1 MPSFKKLTGSLLLAA
16 AVATTT
22 WAVPTNYVIGSGST
36 VVANQDTNQGLSIE
50 TSLASGLTGT
60 SFVLN
65 DGQSQTFDFFNI
77 WTNETSVNIGEDT
90 QWVNISA
97 TLNFSDP
104 LLGASV
110 GGVTFG
116 GWFFWGLGIADWGEV
131 VWDTPAPIFSV
142 GDRSFQLT
150 LSDETFNAGPWGLSA
165 GETYGAT
172 VKATVTQLSS
182 SVAHVPDSGSTA
194 LLLGLALTGLGLAGY
209 RRRA

>member
-1 MPSFKKLTGSLLLAA
+1 MPARLSRPSPALVVATLALVVALGGTAFAAPLRRLAASIDGATIKDHTIAGVKLKNDTLTGRQIEESGLARVPLAA
-16 AVATTT
+16 DA
-22 WAVPTNYVIGSGST
+22 
-36 VVANQDTNQGLSIE
+36 
-50 TSLASGLTGT
+50 
-60 SFVLN
+60 
-65 DGQSQTFDFFNI
+65 
-77 WTNETSVNIGEDT
+77 
-90 QWVNISA
+90 
-97 TLNFSDP
+97 
-104 LLGASV
+104 ASV

>member
-1 MPSFKKLTGSLLLAA
+1 MSSFKKLTGSLLLAA

-36 VVANQDTNQGLSIE
+36 VVANQDSENGLSIE

-77 WTNETSVNIGEDT
+77 WTNETS
-90 QWVNISA
+90 VNISA